1 MSRLSRDEIDAVTRL
16 QRKIL
21 HLFVWIDQLLEQER
35 LQGASDDPS
44 RGNLGGVTLRDALP
58 GLLQD
63 ITNAVREIAAI
74 VSRDNC

>member
-44 RGNLGGVTLRDALP
+44 SGNLGGVTLRDALP

-63 ITNAVREIAAI
+63 IMNAVREIAAI
-74 VSRDNC
+74 VTRGD